1 MDVRLYTK
9 HPKQPGSSL
18 KNKSSYEMAVLEAEF
33 SAKQALLMDYAR
45 MVEPLEY
52 YRDMFPSGCFEPERS
67 RGQENE
73 TRRPNGLL
81 TVLDDPDFRGRSYNR
96 LVFDDLADIQKYMD
110 KNFVLIAPVGY
121 SGRRRLSKYAYQI
134 FGFCI
139 DLDDV
144 GVQQAKDLMYQMQNG
159 ILPTATYIVNS
170 GTGLHVVYLFDTPTP
185 AMPQYYESLNRL
197 KADISSLVWN
207 AYTSRSKD
215 KQSQGIFQA
224 FRMVGSPSKLG
235 PDYRVTAFKF
245 GPKTSIHQLNEW
257 AEKENRCIFDDWEY
271 VPLDEAAEEWPEWY
285 QRRIIEQR
293 PLGDYELSPEQ
304 IVRRRAWYDAWIDRL
319 RRGAVEGNRYYCMA
333 VLFNYAMKAEI
344 PISEA
349 LDDAFALLPWLDSLT
364 TSDTNHF
371 TTSDIM
377 DATRYYDR
385 KYIKMGRKGIL
396 RMTRIDI
403 GQTKRKGRSQKQHLQ
418 ADYIVENG
426 RRRINT
432 CKVNREL
439 ALEEARE
446 NGLITGRPKGSGTK
460 QAQIEAWQ
468 LAHPDGKKAD
478 CHRETGISRPTIDRW
493 WKG

>member
-1 MDVRLYTK
+1 MSTKAVKSMDVRLYTK

-18 KNKSSYEMAVLEAEF
+18 KNKSSYELALLEAEF
-33 SAKQALLMDYAR
+33 SEKQALLMDYAR

-52 YRDMFPSGCFEPERS
+52 YRDMFPEGCFEPEGS

-73 TRRPNGLL
+73 IRRPNGLL

-96 LVFDDLADIQKYMD
+96 LVFDDLGDIEKYMD

-144 GVQQAKDLMYQMQNG
+144 GPKQTKDLMYQMQNG
-159 ILPTATYIVNS
+159 ILPTATYLVNS

-197 KADISSLVWN
+197 KADISNLVWN

-235 PDYRVTAFKF
+235 PDYRVTAFQF
-245 GPKTSIHQLNEW
+245 GPKTSIHELNEW
-257 AEKENRCIFDDWEY
+257 AEKDNRCVFDDWEY
-271 VPLDEAAEEWPEWY
+271 IPLDEAAEEWPEWY

-293 PLGDYELSPEQ
+293 PLGDYELTPEEL
-304 IVRRRAWYDAWIDRL
+304 VRRRAWYDAWINRI
-319 RRGAVEGNRYYCMA
+319 RRGAVDGNRYYCMA

-349 LDDAFALLPWLDSLT
+349 LEDALAMLPWLDDLT
-364 TSDTNHF
+364 DNETNHF

-403 GQTKRKGRSQKQHLQ
+403 GQTKRNNRSQAVHLKRARALQ
-418 ADYIVENG
+418 AVEDEDGSWRN
-426 RRRINT
+426 
-432 CKVNREL
+432 KE
-439 ALEEARE
+439 
-446 NGLITGRPKGSGTK
+446 GRPSK
-460 QAQIEAWQ
+460 QAQVEAWQ
-468 LAHPDGKKAD
+468 AANPNGTKYACIK
-478 CHRETGISRPTIDRW
+478 ETGLSKPTVYKW